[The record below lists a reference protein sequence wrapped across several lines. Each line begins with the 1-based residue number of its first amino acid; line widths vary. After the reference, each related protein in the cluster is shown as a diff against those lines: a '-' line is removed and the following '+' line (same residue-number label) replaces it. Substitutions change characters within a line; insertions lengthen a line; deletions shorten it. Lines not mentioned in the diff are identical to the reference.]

1 MKERYKREQL
11 RLKEEVFKSALSIAE
26 TEGWSAVSIRR
37 IANNIE
43 YSTTKIYELFD
54 NKDHLILELLR
65 KGFDLLTRILEEVQQ
80 SPLNPEDKAVS
91 LARAYCR
98 FAWDHGVYYRI
109 MYGMDGVPFGVNDT
123 WQEGM
128 RVGQIC
134 TNILSEY
141 LPHYN
146 ERQIEQVV
154 YATWGT
160 LHGIS
165 SLFMSGRLYG
175 EREQAEKLAI
185 QSVLAIVNNK

>member
-1 MKERYKREQL
+1 MKERYKREQTRL
-11 RLKEEVFKSALSIAE
+11 REEVFKSALAIAE

-37 IANNIE
+37 IAGKIE

-54 NKDHLILELLR
+54 NKDHLVLELLHR
-65 KGFDLLTRILEEVQQ
+65 GFNILTERLEEVRQ
-80 SPLNPEDKAVS
+80 SDLTEEEKAIS

-109 MYGMDGVPFGVNDT
+109 MYGMDGVPFGVKDT

-128 RVGQIC
+128 RIGDIC
-134 TNILSEY
+134 ASILSRY
-141 LPHYN
+141 LTHYN
-146 ERQIEQVV
+146 EQEIEQTV

-175 EREQAEKLAI
+175 SREQAEELAV
-185 QSVLAIVNNK
+185 QSVLAIVKK